1 MAKIDFLETI
11 NELNENGIDILQ
23 TSRDL
28 YVSPVKRGTTWF
40 VKSPASVDKTWS
52 LALKPE
58 TNSFTDFANCNT
70 GGDIIRFVAYVRGIN
85 NWQALGMLRDFY
97 GLSNSQERNR
107 EDIRRRIYLEQK
119 EKQKKAIRR
128 KEFRAAL
135 VDTIECLKGMEFN
148 YKRLF
153 QKAAACGDDTSTSW
167 LIGELGSV
175 AEKLNTLC
183 AVSTKYRRLKENAGN
198 LPSDYPAWLLDS
210 LRVLAKEGVFE
221 PTEEELR
228 KIQLQADFESQKPG
242 GDRRCVVGW

>member
-1 MAKIDFLETI
+1 MARIDFLEVI

-23 TSRDL
+23 VSRDL

-40 VKSPASVDKTWS
+40 VKSPASSDKTWS

-70 GGDIIRFVAYVRGIN
+70 GGDIIRFVAYVRETN

-97 GLSNSQERNR
+97 GLSSRQERSR
-107 EDIRRRIYLEQK
+107 EDIRRRIYLEQQ
-119 EKQKKAIRR
+119 EKQKQEIRKR
-128 KEFRAAL
+128 ELKTVL
-135 VDTIECLKGMEFN
+135 VDAIECLKGMEFS
-148 YKRLF
+148 YRKLF
-153 QKAAACGDDTSTSW
+153 QDAESCGDDAATSW
-167 LIGELGSV
+167 LIGELGNV

-183 AVSTKYRRLKENAGN
+183 AVSTRYRRLKENAGKD

-210 LRVLAKEGVFE
+210 LRVLTKECMFE

-228 KIQLQADFESQKPG
+228 KFQLQATQKPG
-242 GDRRCVVGW
+242 ADWGCVIGW